1 MKQHS
6 RFAALALAGTLLCG
20 CAATPESGS
29 VTGKNDGVFQ
39 QNMTNPATAPL
50 EETLDYDLTFPSK
63 DGTVEYTI
71 RLSRD
76 LFSQPLPIVEAVPD
90 FFTGEEVRN
99 ICQVLLPEAVWREQ
113 VHVSDPQYS
122 KEELRYKIQWMTQL
136 ATQEGMADLYG
147 PAEYEGQYDDSIDHL
162 KTAIQRYTVMLETA
176 PEENPRALCDW
187 TFRDGGVY
195 TEPSYGDRV
204 IQATTRMGE
213 LEYYVYCTVYD
224 KADYHQNRLFVQLGN
239 SRDYLIYN
247 RLHAMVCRTEKPT
260 QDQIDAAAEKA
271 QALLDAMGKGDWR
284 VTGASV
290 EVMDQRSRPEY
301 EILVRATQEFLGAPV
316 SGNQPAVNL
325 FSESTTA
332 PYLNSEAILS
342 FAGDGTLVYLDMCCP
357 VALSGV
363 INESAATLPME
374 ELMEKAQEQL
384 SLQGLEETR
393 DYYFLSYYYDG
404 SVTCQVELT
413 DVEFRLQR
421 IPVPGKDYT
430 YYYVPALAFSGTT
443 RYYDQATGAPA
454 DCIGVT
460 PDRVSTLL
468 WLNAVD
474 GSVIAVDR
482 GPEL

>member
-63 DGTVEYTI
+63 DCTVEYTI

-113 VHVSDPQYS
+113 VHVSDPQYF
-122 KEELRYKIQWMTQL
+122 KEELRYKIQWMTSL

-147 PAEYEGQYDDSIDHL
+147 PAEYEGQYDDSIDLL

-195 TEPSYGDRV
+195 AEPSYGDRV

-224 KADYHQNRLFVQLGN
+224 KADYHQNRLYVQLGN

-271 QALLDAMGKGDWR
+271 QAILDAMGKGDWH

-290 EVMDQRSRPEY
+290 EVMDQDSQPEY
-301 EILVRATQEFLGAPV
+301 EILVRATQEFLGAPFP
-316 SGNQPAVNL
+316 G
-325 FSESTTA
+325 
-332 PYLNSEAILS
+332 I
-342 FAGDGTLVYLDMCCP
+342 
-357 VALSGV
+357 
-363 INESAATLPME
+363 
-374 ELMEKAQEQL
+374 
-384 SLQGLEETR
+384 SLR
-393 DYYFLSYYYDG
+393 
-404 SVTCQVELT
+404 
-413 DVEFRLQR
+413 
-421 IPVPGKDYT
+421 
-430 YYYVPALAFSGTT
+430 
-443 RYYDQATGAPA
+443 
-454 DCIGVT
+454 
-460 PDRVSTLL
+460 
-468 WLNAVD
+468 
-474 GSVIAVDR
+474 
-482 GPEL
+482 